1 MLTHQPTGDHNQ
13 NSPYLISE
21 LRIGTITPGRKNNLT
36 ANLTT
41 TCVTRSIFLVEV
53 KPNLTAAP
61 SMFWRPLGYRSHY
74 KEKGDL
80 LNLIVHVASQYYFKM
95 STNKKIMPILTLVLI
110 Q

>member
-1 MLTHQPTGDHNQ
+1 M
-13 NSPYLISE
+13 
-21 LRIGTITPGRKNNLT
+21 
-36 ANLTT
+36 
-41 TCVTRSIFLVEV
+41 EV